1 MDMYQKRKIRAE
13 KKNNNQEEKLTKV
26 GINWYPGHMFKT
38 KKEIKEDIA
47 LTDLVVEILD
57 ARAPISSR
65 NTDIL
70 NITENKKRII
80 VLNKEDLADEKESIR
95 WQEYFSAEANAILL
109 NSEKEQ
115 GFDKILSLIDNIMK
129 DKIEKDKSKGIK
141 QPVIRL
147 MIVGIPNSGK
157 SSFINRISKRKTME
171 VGNRPGVTKQK
182 QWIRIDNNKEILDTP
197 RNIMAKIYK

>member
-1 MDMYQKRKIRAE
+1 MNKEQK
-13 KKNNNQEEKLTKV
+13 
-26 GINWYPGHMFKT
+26 GINISWYPGHMFKT
-38 KKEIKEDIA
+38 KKEIKEDID

-65 NTDIL
+65 NPDIL

-80 VLNKEDLADEKESIR
+80 VLNKEDLADEKENIR
-95 WQEYFSAEANAILL
+95 WQEYFSAEANTILL

-182 QWIRIDNNKEILDTP
+182 QWIRIDSNKEILDTP